1 MTAHPLAPAA
11 AGLLLASS
19 LPAQAT
25 IVLQTLTDA
34 VTAPMYAAATA
45 ADPAHLYIAERDGTV
60 RRVDRTSGALEAT
73 PFLDI
78 RSQVNTGGEGGLL
91 GIAFDPAYASN
102 GHFYVN
108 YLDNSQQT
116 RVVRYTA
123 AGGVIDPGSA
133 QTVIAIDQPQ
143 LNHNGGW
150 IGFGPDHRLYVATG
164 DGGGA
169 NDNFPGHT
177 GGIGNAQDLS
187 SPLGKILRLDVD
199 SDAFPADPGRN
210 YAIPT
215 DNPLLGGSATPSEI
229 WAFGLR
235 NPFRAGFDR
244 LTGDLWIGDVGQ
256 NAREEIDFQP
266 AGTGGQ
272 DYGWRLRE
280 GTIAT
285 PTGGVGGPNPDAVD
299 PVHEYDHTVGA
310 SVIGGTV
317 YRGSIA
323 ELYGRYFFADF
334 ISDRLWTLD
343 GNGAVT
349 DWTGLLTAIG
359 APVIGI
365 VGFSEDADGELY
377 LMDLGGAIYRIAEI
391 PAPGV
396 AALLLA
402 GLGLLHGQAAARTG
416 RPSCKGQPDG
426 KALRLSEGRENVES
440 GRSRRSEFA

>member
-123 AGGVIDPGSA
+123 AGGVVDPGSA

-215 DNPLLGGSATPSEI
+215 DNPLLGGSAPDHEV
-229 WAFGLR
+229 GLGIEALAGELIGR
-235 NPFRAGFDR
+235 HPVAVDRA
-244 LTGDLWIGDVGQ
+244 LGQ
-256 NAREEIDFQP
+256 TADAERQIEVE
-266 AGTGGQ
+266 
-272 DYGWRLRE
+272 
-280 GTIAT
+280 
-285 PTGGVGGPNPDAVD
+285 VGGDAVATVETALVITRRQR
-299 PVHEYDHTVGA
+299 PVFERARHQQPGLEEGRQTVLLEQDA
-310 SVIGGTV
+310 AAL
-317 YRGSIA
+317 RRDEQR
-323 ELYGRYFFADF
+323 ELLAQA
-334 ISDRLWTLD
+334 L
-343 GNGAVT
+343 
-349 DWTGLLTAIG
+349 
-359 APVIGI
+359 P
-365 VGFSEDADGELY
+365 GELH
-377 LMDLGGAIYRIAEI
+377 LL
-391 PAPGV
+391 V
-396 AALLLA
+396 AAAVVEHVPAADLQLARPGDHRRRRHRAALAHHLELGALVAGEIEHHRFVDLDIGRLGQQFLERLEPAHQLLEALVRDRR
-402 GLGLLHGQAAARTG
+402 GLP
-416 RPSCKGQPDG
+416 RP
-426 KALRLSEGRENVES
+426 
-440 GRSRRSEFA
+440 

>member
-1 MTAHPLAPAA
+1 MTPHRLAPAA
-11 AGLLLASS
+11 AGLLLCSS

-34 VTAPMYAAATA
+34 VAAPMYAAATA
-45 ADPAHLYIAERDGTV
+45 ADPAHLYVAERDGTV
-60 RRVDRTSGALEAT
+60 RRVERTSGAVEAT

-91 GIAFDPAYASN
+91 GIAFDPGYAGN

-123 AGGVIDPGSA
+123 AGGVVDPGSA
-133 QTVIAIDQPQ
+133 QTVIAISQPQ

-150 IGFGPDHRLYVATG
+150 IGFGPDNRLYVATG
-164 DGGGA
+164 DGGGSD
-169 NDNFPGHT
+169 DNGAGHT
-177 GGIGNAQDLS
+177 PGIGNAQDLS
-187 SPLGKILRLDVD
+187 SPLGKILRLDVS
-199 SDAFPADPGRN
+199 SDAFPADPQRN
-210 YAIPT
+210 YAIPA
-215 DNPLLGGSATPSEI
+215 DNPLLGGATAPGEI
-229 WAFGLR
+229 WAYGLR

-256 NAREEIDFQP
+256 LAREEIDFQP
-266 AGTGGQ
+266 AGIGGQ

-299 PVHEYDHTVGA
+299 PVYEYDHTVGR

-334 ISDRLWTLD
+334 NADRLWTFD
-343 GNGAVT
+343 GSGVT
-349 DWTGLLTAIG
+349 DWTDLLTAIG
-359 APVIGI
+359 APLLGI
-365 VGFSEDADGELY
+365 VGFSEDVDGELY

-391 PAPGV
+391 PAPGGL
-396 AALLLA
+396 ALLLA
-402 GLGLLHGQAAARTG
+402 GLGLLRLRAARPPVLG
-416 RPSCKGQPDG
+416 
-426 KALRLSEGRENVES
+426 
-440 GRSRRSEFA
+440 